1 MPEAVITGLDLPPLP
16 LEEWEDTKVTLHLF
30 LQIVGKIR
38 LRAHPKLNHWWHVTL
53 YPGVQ
58 GLTTGRMPYGA
69 GTFEISFDFFNH
81 SLTVVSSGSNTVRF
95 PIAGLSVADF
105 YAKLMQ
111 TLSTLGIAIDI
122 HARPYDHKSTKPFA
136 LDHEHNSY
144 DPDAVNRFWR
154 ALSSVASVFE
164 EFRGQFIGKS
174 TPVHLFWHSFDLAL
188 TRFSGRAAPL
198 EGGTKADREAY
209 SHEVIS
215 FGFWAGDDNV
225 REAAFYSYAYPEPA
239 GLADEPLSP
248 AEAQWVEKDGS
259 HLAFLSYEALR
270 ESDNPKAILLSFM
283 QSAYDGAAKRA
294 DWPVDALKHKALLSP

>member
-1 MPEAVITGLDLPPLP
+1 MPEAAITGLDLPPLP
-16 LEEWEDTKVTLHLF
+16 LEEWEDTKETLHLF
-30 LQIVGKIR
+30 VQIVGKIR
-38 LRAHPKLNHWWHVTL
+38 MTAHPKLNHWWHVTL

-58 GLTTGRMPYGA
+58 GLTTGRIPYGA
-69 GTFEISFDFFNH
+69 GTFEIAFDFFNH
-81 SLTVVSSGSNTVRF
+81 SLTVNASGSNTVRF

-122 HARPYDHKSTKPFA
+122 QARPYDHKSTKPFA
-136 LDHEHNSY
+136 LDHGQNSY
-144 DPDAVNRFWR
+144 DMDAVNRFWR
-154 ALSSVASVFE
+154 ALSSTASVFE
-164 EFRGQFIGKS
+164 EFRGRFVGKS

-198 EGGTKADREAY
+198 EGGTKADKEAY

-215 FGFWAGDDNV
+215 FGFWAGDGNV

-239 GLADEPLSP
+239 GVRDEPLSP
-248 AEAQWVEKDGS
+248 SDARWVEKDGS
-259 HLAFLSYEALR
+259 NLAFLSYDALR
-270 ESDNPKAILLSFM
+270 ATADPRVALLSFL

-294 DWPVDALKHKALLSP
+294 DWSADELEHKAL